1 MTATVYQREDVVD
14 DETQEQAR
22 IGRYHD
28 GEEVDYGQQV
38 KWNVLF
44 RIKKFPK
51 ALTEHTSVPY
61 LFSPNFV
68 FQFDF
73 DYSAKQFLI
82 KEAAT

>member
-1 MTATVYQREDVVD
+1 M
-14 DETQEQAR
+14 
-22 IGRYHD
+22 
-28 GEEVDYGQQV
+28 
-38 KWNVLF
+38 
-44 RIKKFPK
+44 KFPK

-82 KEAAT
+82 KEAATQKIYVEIPKDLMSINWNTLEGESAL